1 MIDKF
6 SHGFINSVYDFN
18 DFTLNE
24 LICKLAQKMDEVIT
38 QSNESFN
45 YLEWLKS
52 QGLSDEVIKIM
63 LEWKENG
70 TLETLINQNIFNGLN
85 NAINV
90 INTQLDTKAN
100 INEVN
105 EQLETKVNKNE
116 IYLNDYNNTDIVNIK
131 SALELANSNGK
142 NIIFDTRTYIVDED
156 IILNGVNC
164 DFRNGVINLNGNSL
178 ILENDSSLINCNV
191 INGGVILRNGKNRIA
206 NITIKNFTTALTLD
220 VGNYESFLNNIR
232 LENEKNN
239 TNTIGIFVNCS
250 DTTVSKVYGYGAN
263 TGIKIASG
271 GDNYFKDVHLWL
283 KKSNYYDDS
292 KFIHVVNGTGN
303 HFINCCSDTYNNVFH
318 FDSDYLYTKVTDMNI
333 IHNTILYP
341 NKTINLINNN
351 YNFLS
356 GNCLINSNNF
366 STSNIT
372 LNIKDSALKIS
383 YINGNGSNTVFNAN
397 EIKKYFTNA
406 NVDSKSIIKDDGK
419 NLICN
424 LSLFFSSQYD
434 LTTPITIELP
444 IFKQS
449 YKFFGYCLGVG
460 TSNSIAMS
468 QCTLENGILTISKL
482 GGAAPQLWSL
492 NINFITTK
500 DLSIN

>member
-1 MIDKF
+1 MIDKLPC
-6 SHGFINSVYDFN
+6 GFINSVYHFN
-18 DFTLNE
+18 DYTLNE
-24 LICKLAQKMDEVIT
+24 LICKIAQKMDEVIT

-45 YLEWLKS
+45 YLDWLKS

-70 TLETLINQNIFNGLN
+70 TLETLINENLFNGLN
-85 NAINV
+85 NTINE
-90 INTQLDTKAN
+90 IKTQLDTKAN
-100 INEVN
+100 INEIN
-105 EQLETKVNKNE
+105 NQLETKVNKNE

-178 ILENDSSLINCNV
+178 ILENNSSLINCNV

-220 VGNYESFLNNIR
+220 VGNYESFINNVR

-239 TNTIGIFVNCS
+239 VNTIGIFVNCS

-263 TGIKIASG
+263 TGIKIFSG

-283 KKSNYYDDS
+283 KKSNYYDGS
-292 KFIHVVNGTGN
+292 KFIHVVDGTGN
-303 HFINCCSDTYNNVFH
+303 HFINCCSDTYNNVFY
-318 FDSDYLYTKVTDMNI
+318 FDADYLYTKITDMNI

-356 GNCLINSNNF
+356 GNCSINSNNF

-372 LNIKDSALKIS
+372 LNIKDSSLKIS
-383 YINGNGSNTVFNAN
+383 YLNGNGSNTVFNAN
-397 EIKKYFTNA
+397 EIKKYFTIA
-406 NVDSKSIIKDDGK
+406 NVDSKSIIKENGK

-424 LSLFFSSQYD
+424 ISLFFSSQYD
-434 LTTPITIELP
+434 LATPITIELP
-444 IFKQS
+444 IFKHS
-449 YKFFGYCLGVG
+449 YRFFGYCLGVG
-460 TSNSIAMS
+460 TNNTIAMA
-468 QCTLENGILTISKL
+468 QCTLENGVLTVSKL
-482 GGAAPQLWSL
+482 SGAAPQLWSL